1 MGPVAGLVERDPE
14 LAAMSGALTDAASG
28 SGRFVVVEGP
38 AGIGKT
44 SLLAQA
50 GRHCGGTGG
59 RVLSARGS
67 ELERQFS
74 FGLVRQLFEPA
85 LARLGEDTRDGLF
98 AGAAAPA
105 GTLLGRPGAH
115 GDEPA
120 VGDFALL
127 HGLYWLTANLCQDQ
141 ALVLL
146 LDDLHWADRGSLR
159 FLAHLQPRLEGLRL
173 AVVAATRPHEP
184 GADQHLLDLLTL
196 DPTCTV
202 LRPGVLTPAGAATV
216 LADALGTAPAGDVE
230 PGFLAACHSATG
242 GNPLLL
248 RELATALAAEGLP
261 ATATTTAHAGRIHEL
276 APKALAV
283 RVGARLASLPA
294 GCPALATAVAV
305 LGEDTPLARAAALA
319 GLPGEQAAAAAA
331 QLAQIEILRGVES
344 GGLPGDVAA
353 GGTPLLEFVHP
364 LVRAAVYRQT
374 DPVRRAAQHAAAAH
388 LLHAD
393 GADPERVAAHLLR
406 LPPAGDV
413 WVAQMLR
420 LAAGVAVRRQA
431 PEDAVTYLERCLHE
445 PPPPEQRAEVL
456 TELGGIALMVNVD
469 TAARHLGAALDVVR
483 DPARRGFLSQALG
496 LALYLN
502 GRSDESVE
510 VHRTALDSL
519 GDNHPDIRRRLQAG
533 FIYVTT
539 SDPAKHALG
548 GELVERI
555 RDEPTD
561 AGLGSRMLDGL
572 IAIYDAMV
580 RMAPDAA
587 DRAWRCVEDGIVAE
601 YPDST
606 VAFADA
612 CWVLAAADRPEVMSV
627 LDGALV
633 RASRR
638 GSMTGL
644 VTIKIFR
651 CLAWLWRGSLAEAE
665 ADGRD
670 ALRSID
676 AAQLDLAR
684 LLAAAVL
691 ADTLMEQGRLHDA
704 EAALR
709 WVGPDERLPQLG
721 LLCCLL
727 DSRARLLLLQN
738 RTEEGLNTVLDCGRR
753 YSSQGYVNPA
763 ILAWRSTAALALHQL
778 ARTEESQALA
788 AEELELARRW
798 GAPRALGH
806 ALRVAGL
813 VHGNEAGLPLLH
825 EAVDVLENSPARLE
839 YAKALVDLGAALR
852 RTGRR
857 NDAKHRLARGLDL
870 AHHCGAAPL
879 ARHAETELRA
889 AGARPRRG
897 HLTGPGALTPSERR
911 VADLAV
917 QGQTNRDIAQQLFV
931 TVKTV
936 EVHLGSVY
944 RKLGITKRNQ
954 LPALATAGS
963 G

>member
-1 MGPVAGLVERDPE
+1 MGTAAGLVERDPE
-14 LAAMSGALTDAASG
+14 LAALSGALTDAASG

-50 GRHCGGTGG
+50 GRRCGDSGG
-59 RVLSARGS
+59 RALGARGT

-74 FGLVRQLFEPA
+74 FGLVRQLFEPV
-85 LARLGEDTRDGLF
+85 LARLDDAARDSLF

-105 GTLLGRPGAH
+105 RTLLGWPDAH
-115 GDEPA
+115 DNEPA

-127 HGLYWLTANLCQDQ
+127 HGLYWLTANLCQDR

-146 LDDLHWADRGSLR
+146 LDDLHWADRASLR

-173 AVVAATRPHEP
+173 TVVAATRPHEP

-202 LRPGVLTPAGAATV
+202 LRPRALTPAGTATV
-216 LADALGTAPAGDVE
+216 LGTALAGDAD

-248 RELATALAAEGLP
+248 RELATALVADGLP
-261 ATATTTAHAGRIHEL
+261 ATAITDAGRVREL
-276 APKALAV
+276 VPTTLAV
-283 RVGARLASLPA
+283 RVGARLAGLPA
-294 GCPALATAVAV
+294 ECLALAGAVAI

-331 QLAQIEILRGVES
+331 RLAQIEILRGVES

-353 GGTPLLEFVHP
+353 GGTPLLGFVHP
-364 LVRAAVYRQT
+364 LVRAAVYRQS
-374 DPVRRAAQHAAAAH
+374 DPVRRTAQHAAAAH

-406 LPPAGDV
+406 LPPAGDA
-413 WVAQMLR
+413 WVAQTLR

-445 PPPPEQRAEVL
+445 PPPPEQRAEVQ
-456 TELGGIALMVNVD
+456 TELGTIALMVNAD
-469 TAARHLGAALDVVR
+469 TAARHLRAALDVVR
-483 DPARRGFLSQALG
+483 DPAPRGILSQALG
-496 LALYLN
+496 FALFVS
-502 GRSDESVE
+502 GRNDESVE
-510 VHRTALDSL
+510 VHQAALDEL

-539 SDPAKHALG
+539 SGPTTHALG
-548 GELVERI
+548 GDLVERI

-572 IAIYDAMV
+572 IALYDASV
-580 RMAPDAA
+580 RMAPEAA

-601 YPDST
+601 YPDSN
-606 VAFADA
+606 VAFTDA

-627 LDGALV
+627 FDDALV
-633 RASRR
+633 RAGRR
-638 GSMTGL
+638 GSTTGL
-644 VTIKIFR
+644 VTVKIFR

-670 ALRSID
+670 VLRSID
-676 AAQLDLAR
+676 AAQLDLPR

-691 ADTLMEQGRLHDA
+691 ADTLMEQGRLRDA

-709 WVGPDERLPQLG
+709 WAGPDERLPQLG
-721 LLCCLL
+721 LLYWLL

-738 RTEEGLNTVLDCGRR
+738 RTEEGLNAVLDCGRR
-753 YSSQGYVNPA
+753 YSSHGFVNPA
-763 ILAWRSTAALALHQL
+763 FLAWRSTAALALHQL

-798 GAPRALGH
+798 GAPRALGR

-813 VHGNEAGLPLLH
+813 VHGNETGLPLLH

-839 YAKALVDLGAALR
+839 HAKALVDLGAALR

-857 NDAKHRLARGLDL
+857 GDAKHHLTRALDL

-954 LPALATAGS
+954 LPALATTGS